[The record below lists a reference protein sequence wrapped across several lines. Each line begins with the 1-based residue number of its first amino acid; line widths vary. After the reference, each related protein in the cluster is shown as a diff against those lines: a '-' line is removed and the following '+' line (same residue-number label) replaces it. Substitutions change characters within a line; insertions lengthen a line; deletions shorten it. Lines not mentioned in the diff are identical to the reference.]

1 MFSKMEKQ
9 EKLITRREA
18 LIASGIGLAGS
29 MALLTAG
36 GLSKTQRAAASAGQ
50 PMATDAVW
58 KKVAAIFGVPGT
70 IEPGDVLLIELPRTD
85 IHATIEGVVINPN
98 LALDTEITFQHIQKD
113 KAIVKYEFVLLDSEV
128 SPVLDALFAQNL
140 QPTTT
145 TLNALHNH
153 FLEMNP
159 HIKYLHGTS
168 IGDPLFIATA
178 LKKALSHSGTP
189 LKRNAAQPATLDFNA
204 KQIEHIIGGSGM
216 ISGGVL
222 SVSVER
228 AEKISELGVTLQ
240 PAMQIE
246 SMFNFQSI
254 GHGRVAE
261 AGEFVLLP
269 QEVDAVAR
277 SLRAAGF
284 PVTAVHNHELFIE
297 PNLYYLHT
305 FKTGNPVELAEATRK
320 ALNHTHSKFQ

>member
-1 MFSKMEKQ
+1 MFSEMEKQ

-29 MALLTAG
+29 MAILTAG
-36 GLSKTQRAAASAGQ
+36 GLSKTQHAAASAGQ

-178 LKKALSHSGTP
+178 LKKALSHSKTP
-189 LKRNAAQPATLDFNA
+189 LKQNTAQPATLDFNA

-228 AEKISELGVTLQ
+228 AEKISELGVMLQ

-277 SLRAAGF
+277 SLRASGF

-297 PNLYYLHT
+297 PDLYYLHT

-320 ALNHTHSKFQ
+320 ALNHTQSKFQ